1 MFLALPH
8 IAEATVALAHLVVGA
23 GRIGGVRVGGG
34 VTFTSVALANIMDAT
49 ITFFPV
55 AHLLGST

>member
-23 GRIGGVRVGGG
+23 GRIGGVRVGVGG
-34 VTFTSVALANIMDAT
+34 
-49 ITFFPV
+49 
-55 AHLLGST
+55 